1 MNHYSATEE
10 RLNVVSHF
18 IGLLLSVAALT
29 VLMLKAL
36 YINSIWHVVSYSV
49 FGISMILLYLASTL
63 YHNSTHETKRK
74 RLKVF
79 DHSAIYVLI
88 AGTYTPFAL
97 ITLNGLWGWWIL
109 GIIWSLAIAGVILK
123 LFFAGRFKLAS
134 TIGYVLMGWVVVI
147 AFKPL
152 LDAFSTEGLIWL
164 FTGGAFYTLGAVLYQ
179 IKRIP
184 YNHAIFHV
192 FVLLGTWS
200 HFVSIYYYT

>member
-1 MNHYSATEE
+1 MNNYSDTEE
-10 RLNVVSHF
+10 RLNVASHF
-18 IGLLLSVAALT
+18 IGLILSVVALT
-29 VLMLKAL
+29 ALMLKAIN
-36 YINSIWHVVSYSV
+36 INSIWHIVSYSV

-63 YHNSTHETKRK
+63 YHNSTHKTRRK

-152 LDAFSTEGLIWL
+152 LNAFSTEGLIWL

-192 FVLLGTWS
+192 FVVFGTWS
-200 HFVSIYYYT
+200 HFMSIYYYT

>member
-1 MNHYSATEE
+1 MNQYSTSEE
-10 RLNVVSHF
+10 RLNVISHF
-18 IGLLLSVAALT
+18 IGLILSAV
-29 VLMLKAL
+29 AL
-36 YINSIWHVVSYSV
+36 YALLTKAFNINSIWHIISYSV
-49 FGISMILLYLASTL
+49 FGISMIILYLASTL
-63 YHNSTHETKRK
+63 YHNSTDTTKRK

-97 ITLNGLWGWWIL
+97 ITLNGSWGWWIL
-109 GIIWSLAIAGVILK
+109 GIIWSLAFAGVILK
-123 LFFAGRFKLAS
+123 LFFAGRFMLAS

-152 LDAFSTEGLIWL
+152 LDSFSTEGLTWL

-184 YNHAIFHV
+184 YNHAIFHI

-200 HFVSIYYYT
+200 HFMSIYYYT